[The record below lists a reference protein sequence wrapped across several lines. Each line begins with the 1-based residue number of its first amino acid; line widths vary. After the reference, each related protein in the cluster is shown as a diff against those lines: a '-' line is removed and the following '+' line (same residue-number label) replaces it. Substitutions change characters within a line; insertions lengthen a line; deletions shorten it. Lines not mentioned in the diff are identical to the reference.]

1 MKLLD
6 FLKEKFNIKNDRQ
19 LAIML
24 GCQQPKLSKIRNGHS
39 SVTPDFILKVHE
51 TFDIPV
57 KDIKAML

>member
-19 LAIML
+19 LAILL
-24 GCQQPKLSKIRNGHS
+24 GFQQPKISKIRNGHA
-39 SVTPDFILKVHE
+39 TITADFILKVHE

-57 KDIKAML
+57 KEIKAMI

>member
-19 LAIML
+19 LALVL
-24 GCQQPKLSKIRNGHS
+24 GIQAPSISKIRNGHS
-39 SVTPDFILKVHE
+39 SITPAFILMVHE

-57 KDIKAML
+57 KEIKALI